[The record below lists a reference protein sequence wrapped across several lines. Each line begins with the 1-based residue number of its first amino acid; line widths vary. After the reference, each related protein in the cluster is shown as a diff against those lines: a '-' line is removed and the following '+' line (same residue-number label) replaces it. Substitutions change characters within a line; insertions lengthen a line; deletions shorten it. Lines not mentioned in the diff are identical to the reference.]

1 MVNQYLVLHINP
13 DNYRDGENHAL
24 LVDSKPLGAMATC
37 IKDNFCIHLRMLNLL
52 DIKNTLLAHKQR
64 LSSKYGLSNL
74 AIFGSYARNQQT
86 EESDLDILVE
96 FNRPIGLEF
105 IDLADELEHILKLKV
120 DLVSKKGLKERH
132 LKSIEKELEYV

>member
-1 MVNQYLVLHINP
+1 
-13 DNYRDGENHAL
+13 
-24 LVDSKPLGAMATC
+24 MATC
-37 IKDNFCIHLRMLNLL
+37 IKDNFYIHLRMLKLL
-52 DIKNTLLAHKQR
+52 DIKNTLLAHQQR

>member
-1 MVNQYLVLHINP
+1 MLSTP
-13 DNYRDGENHAL
+13 AMGT
-24 LVDSKPLGAMATC
+24 LGAMATC
-37 IKDNFCIHLRMLNLL
+37 IKDNFCILLRMLNLL